1 MGESSSVR
9 LGGCMVCIFLRMM
22 AYSPTYHHT
31 TNDDDVTRQ
40 IHIRTHTAQLEA
52 DLKRA
57 RAGRKALQQEVK
69 RLQGLVEEQHKTI
82 AALAGRNA
90 VLEEEVGWGVGCL
103 CWVGFWVDWTEID

>member
-1 MGESSSVR
+1 
-9 LGGCMVCIFLRMM
+9 M
-22 AYSPTYHHT
+22 AYSPAYHHT
-31 TNDDDVTRQ
+31 MNNDDYSTQ
-40 IHIRTHTAQLEA
+40 HIHTAQLEA

-103 CWVGFWVDWTEID
+103 CCVGFWVDWREID